1 MKIQKQHFLLALLVF
16 TAFGLCACGRRD
28 SGIIQSRRG
37 TGVKAEDAM
46 AQDTAEGIK
55 GTEIFAPEVSGE
67 DLYVLTK
74 LDMEQK
80 LAVFKKAG
88 GGKQRQYTYD
98 IGTLFL
104 DKYGESKSMDSF
116 VPGDVVQIAVS
127 GHTQHLISMQQS
139 DQAWVYEDIVN
150 YSFDPDSHALTI
162 GKTKYACDP
171 KMEIFSGD
179 GTVGFDSLGEDDV
192 LRAVGKGKELISLS
206 VQKGH
211 GYLAL
216 ANTKLFEGSF
226 ICIGDKIF
234 KEVTKNMQVEVPEG
248 KYLVTV
254 ANDGYGGSREV
265 EIKRDQ
271 TVSLNLDELKGEGP
285 KMCRITFKVGVEGAV
300 LWIDGKK
307 ADYTKPVDVRYGIH
321 TIAVEAE
328 GFDTIEERLVV
339 NSAESEIEIA
349 LNETAKGSSK
359 KEGGSTGTN
368 QNTSNNTGKK
378 KQNTDNNSNSANNNN
393 GNNSN
398 NSSSNTNNNNN
409 NNNSSNNNQSQTDY
423 LTTLYNL
430 LTSINNNNNNNNS
443 NNQNNN
449 GTASGG
455 AATGGSS
462 YDDLRDQ

>member
-98 IGTLFL
+98 MGTLFL

-179 GTVGFDSLGEDDV
+179 DVVRRCVQAIHQAGKVVVGSNHDFDKTPSKSDLIYRLRKMQDLGADIPKIAVMPQSAADV
-192 LRAVGKGKELISLS
+192 ITLLDATQEMHTKYADRPIITMSMSGMGSISRI
-206 VQKGH
+206 
-211 GYLAL
+211 ACE
-216 ANTKLFEGSF
+216 AFGSCLTF
-226 ICIGDKIF
+226 GSGDKASAPGQIHA
-234 KEVTKNMQVEVPEG
+234 Q
-248 KYLVTV
+248 
-254 ANDGYGGSREV
+254 
-265 EIKRDQ
+265 
-271 TVSLNLDELKGEGP
+271 ELHGLLKS
-285 KMCRITFKVGVEGAV
+285 
-300 LWIDGKK
+300 
-307 ADYTKPVDVRYGIH
+307 IH
-321 TIAVEAE
+321 Q
-328 GFDTIEERLVV
+328 
-339 NSAESEIEIA
+339 A
-349 LNETAKGSSK
+349 L
-359 KEGGSTGTN
+359 
-368 QNTSNNTGKK
+368 
-378 KQNTDNNSNSANNNN
+378 
-393 GNNSN
+393 
-398 NSSSNTNNNNN
+398 
-409 NNNSSNNNQSQTDY
+409 
-423 LTTLYNL
+423 
-430 LTSINNNNNNNNS
+430 
-443 NNQNNN
+443 
-449 GTASGG
+449 
-455 AATGGSS
+455 
-462 YDDLRDQ
+462 